1 MYNNYFA
8 NPGGSPYGATF
19 QPNAIAVISTVHGKD
34 VALSYPSQI
43 GSTSYFLDDSEPYL
57 YKKRVDNNG
66 NVVEFRTFELTE
78 KIEEAPKPVDTNSFA
93 TKDDIAG
100 IYSAIEEL
108 KKSMTQRPN
117 TYQGKKGNSHE
128 SSTR

>member
-1 MYNNYFA
+1 MYNNQFT
-8 NPGGSPYGATF
+8 NF

-43 GSTSYFLDDSEPYL
+43 GSVSYFLDDTEPYL
-57 YKKRVDNNG
+57 YKKRVDNSG

-78 KIEEAPKPVDTNSFA
+78 KIEQKPQPIDASSFA
-93 TKDDIAG
+93 TKEDLANL
-100 IYSAIEEL
+100 YSAIEEL
-108 KKSMTQRPN
+108 KGCITSRQN
-117 TYQGKKGNSHE
+117 NYNQKKGGNHE